1 MWEMTLCTGPDDDL
15 VTMTFETPEQW
26 RDWLGLHHPALLRS
40 WSGKGSSRTGYE
52 WQQYGTDY
60 YWSSI
65 QRRVL

>member
-1 MWEMTLCTGPDDDL
+1 